1 MIMTTIQKII
11 KIGSSKG
18 VTLPAK
24 DLKRLGVDVDD
35 EIRITVESIDK
46 KAPQQDLMRE
56 YEAFV
61 EQYDETLKNLADR

>member
-24 DLKRLGVDVDD
+24 QLKQLDVDIGD
-35 EIRITVESIDK
+35 EVELVVRK
-46 KAPQQDLMRE
+46 KAPSSQGDALAVAENILRR
-56 YEAFV
+56 
-61 EQYDETLKNLADR
+61 YDEDFKNLANR

>member
-24 DLKRLGVDVDD
+24 DLKRLGVDVGDEVELVVRKQSSTDSGAVAVATALIERYEDD
-35 EIRITVESIDK
+35 
-46 KAPQQDLMRE
+46 
-56 YEAFV
+56 F
-61 EQYDETLKNLADR
+61 KNLANR

>member
-24 DLKRLGVDVDD
+24 QLKQLGVDIGD
-35 EIRITVESIDK
+35 EVELVVRK
-46 KAPQQDLMRE
+46 KAPSSQGDALAVAENILSR
-56 YEAFV
+56 
-61 EQYDETLKNLADR
+61 YDEDFKNLANR

>member
-24 DLKRLGVDVDD
+24 QLKHLGVDVGDEVEIIVRRQNTAQNNDVIATATSIVDRYEDD
-35 EIRITVESIDK
+35 
-46 KAPQQDLMRE
+46 
-56 YEAFV
+56 F
-61 EQYDETLKNLADR
+61 KNLANR